1 MLLHFVSSDF
11 EIRLEETEVN
21 EEKWQTQYIIS
32 HLIKQLVWRQTRLPQ
47 SMRVHL
53 CTWAKNILQCMVL
66 PIMCVLEPIVCICVR
81 VFLHGKR
88 RHWINGVEIKKDK
101 SSVFS
106 VWPWVYT
113 TTTTWECN
121 WTASGDAE
129 NKTMSH
135 SSELQSCC
143 KFYLNSIRKQ
153 CWRNIPLNYNLLWRF
168 ISGSVIEHAL
178 PFSLGEKMKRHSL
191 FSLTLLVLVSSARSK
206 VRVRC
211 SRSAAQHKCH
221 SWTREQTRGWKQ
233 FHCYL
238 FFMTLCGLL
247 SSGTKHHMNTEKC
260 LLLSKLSP

>member
-1 MLLHFVSSDF
+1 
-11 EIRLEETEVN
+11 
-21 EEKWQTQYIIS
+21 
-32 HLIKQLVWRQTRLPQ
+32 
-47 SMRVHL
+47 
-53 CTWAKNILQCMVL
+53 MVL
-66 PIMCVLEPIVCICVR
+66 PIMCVLEPIVCICVG
-81 VFLHGKR
+81 VFSQGKR

-206 VRVRC
+206 VRERC
-211 SRSAAQHKCH
+211 SRSVPFMDQGANTRLQAVPLLFILYDLVWLALLWGETPHEHRKMSPLIQAISIACT
-221 SWTREQTRGWKQ
+221 WTDMLYRLYVMVKKVTETFSSNFGHERHHPSLTHLQILVRSGFVNMKAKRE
-233 FHCYL
+233 
-238 FFMTLCGLL
+238 GLRI
-247 SSGTKHHMNTEKC
+247 C
-260 LLLSKLSP
+260 